1 MSIGERLRRE
11 RERLKLTQPDFA
23 KIAGTT
29 KQTLY
34 SWEAGGSFP
43 KADQLNELAERGVD
57 VYYVLTGQR
66 IGLAT
71 TLSVRESALVENYR
85 AAPEAG
91 KLALDTTS
99 ASLAGGRPAPTA
111 PTQSSVMYSQAI
123 HGNDGQVSQSGDI
136 HVGPAKGGGK
146 RK

>member
-1 MSIGERLRRE
+1 MTGIRFREE
-11 RERLKLTQPDFA
+11 RERLGWNQDRV
-23 KIAGTT
+23 AGTARCT
-29 KQTLY
+29 RRTVV
-34 SWEAGGSFP
+34 SWEAGDSPP
-43 KADQLNELAERGVD
+43 KADQLSLLADAGFD

-71 TLSVRESALVENYR
+71 TLSARESALVENYR

-99 ASLAGGRPAPTA
+99 ASLAGGRQAPAA
-111 PTQSSVMYSQAI
+111 PMQSSVMYSQAI
-123 HGNDGQVSQSGDI
+123 HGNDGQVSQNGDI
-136 HVGPAKGGGK
+136 HVGQAKGGGK